1 MSNRFDN
8 RSVSTFK
15 KDIYFGTQ
23 LEKYFFSE
31 WLRVCEDNPDI
42 TIADW
47 DNNGVD
53 NDGGFIASGN
63 TAGADYKVTGSFR
76 PHKAAVVGF
85 ESFKDH
91 PLEVKWVPTAGKFT
105 LKEGD
110 LKSYI
115 KEGASIL
122 FIYNSVRCGTDLRK
136 PKDYDL
142 ERHIKL
148 VESKSQQIRWGIM
161 WADKVKEFYDN
172 AKENNLIEPIHYMG
186 GKQGVVLKQED
197 FNNWFIVEEWSI

>member
-1 MSNRFDN
+1 MTMTSRFDN

-15 KDIYFGTQ
+15 KDIYFSTQ
-23 LEKYFFSE
+23 LEKYFFHE
-31 WLRVCEDNPDI
+31 WLRVCENNNHI
-42 TIADW
+42 TIDTW

-53 NDGGFIASGN
+53 NDGGFIAKGK
-63 TAGADYKVTGSFR
+63 TGGADYKVTGSFGS
-76 PHKAAVVGF
+76 VVNGDHAIT
-85 ESFKDH
+85 DH

-110 LKSYI
+110 LKCYI

-142 ERHIKL
+142 ENHIKL

-161 WADKVKEFYDN
+161 WADKVKDFYDN
-172 AKENNLIEPIHYMG
+172 AKENNLIESISYMG
-186 GKQGVVLKQED
+186 GKQGVVLKQGD
-197 FNNWFIVEEWSI
+197 FHNWFTVEKWNT